1 MKKSTA
7 AGQHKSWGLSA
18 EAVLIPL
25 LHPGE
30 CLRIALSG
38 ATGWL
43 EGVSLPDLV
52 GALFSMLGG
61 IPSSELNRTTYI
73 GITDEDLV
81 FAITKD
87 PKKPSRVQR
96 APLGNV
102 SIVKFK
108 ESRTPF
114 LIDVLVI
121 DTGKK
126 RLTLSTASSLRPVIR
141 ELAAALS
148 ESQEAGKTDSA
159 RHLQRAPAE
168 PAPPIHIRL
177 FGRLV
182 LAQQDIAATLRADGF
197 ARASLGASRYSIS
210 LFAVSMIAA
219 VAFIFGAV
227 ALGSIVPTTPWVR
240 FRDVLLFI
248 LFLPALLVALLSIL
262 AALVAA
268 WLAIYSIFKKGEKAL
283 TVIGALVAAAAL
295 LIFYTG
301 IAFVAVLLGGE

>member
-1 MKKSTA
+1 MKKPTA
-7 AGQHKSWGLSA
+7 AGQHKSWELSA

-38 ATGWL
+38 ATGWF

-52 GALFSMLGG
+52 EALFSMLGG
-61 IPSSELNRTTYI
+61 IPTSELNRTTYI

-96 APLGNV
+96 VPLGNV

-126 RLTLSTASSLRPVIR
+126 RLTLSTGSSLRPVIR

-148 ESQEAGKTDSA
+148 ESQEAGNTDSA

-168 PAPPIHIRL
+168 PAPPIHVRL
-177 FGRLV
+177 FRRLGI
-182 LAQQDIAATLRADGF
+182 AQQDIATTLRTDGF
-197 ARASLGASRYSIS
+197 ARASLGASRYSIALFGIS
-210 LFAVSMIAA
+210 VIADVVFIFAV
-219 VAFIFGAV
+219 V
-227 ALGSIVPTTPWVR
+227 ALGSLVPTGLWDR
-240 FRDVLLFI
+240 LRDVLLFI
-248 LFLPALLVALLSIL
+248 LLLPVLLLTLLSIV

-268 WLAIYSIFKKGEKAL
+268 WLAVSSIFKRRERAL
-283 TVIGALVAAAAL
+283 TVIAALAVAAAL

-301 IAFVAVLLGGE
+301 VAFGAVLLGGE